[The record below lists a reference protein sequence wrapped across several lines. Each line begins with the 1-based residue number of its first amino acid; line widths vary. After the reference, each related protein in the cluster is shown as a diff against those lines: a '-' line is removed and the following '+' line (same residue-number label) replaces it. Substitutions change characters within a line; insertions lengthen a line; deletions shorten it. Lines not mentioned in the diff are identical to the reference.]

1 MSPERES
8 HRRARLLIEAL
19 GAEQSA
25 WPDAER
31 QAVLSALAE
40 SDGLKVLHTQEQ
52 TLDEWLNQSA
62 VTASLDAQAVAL
74 QISQSY
80 TQKPALEAR
89 LGAALERIADLFAF
103 GPWRSSV
110 AASVTLSVGVALG
123 TMAYVPSED
132 WSNAEQYSFTV
143 IGEE

>member
-8 HRRARLLIEAL
+8 HRRARLLIESL

-31 QAVLSALAE
+31 QAILSALTD
-40 SDGLKVLHTQEQ
+40 SDVLKVLQTQEQ

-80 TQKPALEAR
+80 EQKPALEAR

-103 GPWRSSV
+103 GSWRSPL
-110 AASVTLSVGVALG
+110 AASVTLSVGIALG
-123 TMAYVPSED
+123 TMVYVPTED

>member
-8 HRRARLLIEAL
+8 HRRARTLLEAL

-31 QAVLSALAE
+31 QSILSELAD
-40 SDGLKVLHTQEQ
+40 SDVLKVLRTQEQ
-52 TLDEWLNQSA
+52 TLDEWLNQSS

-74 QISQSY
+74 QISQSHA
-80 TQKPALEAR
+80 QKPALEVR
-89 LGAALERIADLFAF
+89 LGTVLERVADLVAF
-103 GPWRSSV
+103 GSWRSPV

-123 TMAYVPSED
+123 TLVYVPSED

>member
-80 TQKPALEAR
+80 AQKPALEVR
-89 LGAALERIADLFAF
+89 LGAALE
-103 GPWRSSV
+103 P
-110 AASVTLSVGVALG
+110 AS
-123 TMAYVPSED
+123 
-132 WSNAEQYSFTV
+132 
-143 IGEE
+143 

>member
-8 HRRARLLIEAL
+8 YRRARTRIEAL

-31 QAVLSALAE
+31 QSILSELAD
-40 SDGLKVLHTQEQ
+40 SDALKVLRKREQ
-52 TLDEWLNQSA
+52 TLDEWLDQSSVA
-62 VTASLDAQAVAL
+62 ASLDAQAVAL
-74 QISQSY
+74 QISQSHA
-80 TQKPALEAR
+80 QKPTLEVR
-89 LGAALERIADLFAF
+89 LSAALERIVDLFAF
-103 GPWRSSV
+103 GSWRSPV
-110 AASVTLSVGVALG
+110 AAGVTLSVGVALG
-123 TMAYVPSED
+123 TIVYVPSED

>member
-8 HRRARLLIEAL
+8 HRRARLLIESL

-31 QAVLSALAE
+31 QAILSALAE
-40 SDGLKVLHTQEQ
+40 SDVLKVLQTQEQ
-52 TLDEWLNQSA
+52 TLDDWLNQSA
-62 VTASLDAQAVAL
+62 VTASLDAQTVAL

-80 TQKPALEAR
+80 EQKPALEVR

-103 GPWRSSV
+103 GSWRSPV
-110 AASVTLSVGVALG
+110 AASVTLSVGIALG
-123 TMAYVPSED
+123 TMVYVPSED

>member
-52 TLDEWLNQSA
+52 TLDEWLNQSS
-62 VTASLDAQAVAL
+62 VTANLDAQAVAL
-74 QISQSY
+74 QISQSNP
-80 TQKPALEAR
+80 QKLALEER

-103 GPWRSSV
+103 GVWRSPV
-110 AASVTLSVGVALG
+110 AASVTLSVGLAVG
-123 TMAYVPSED
+123 TMVYVPSED

>member
-8 HRRARLLIEAL
+8 HRRARLLIESL

-31 QAVLSALAE
+31 QAILSALTD
-40 SDGLKVLHTQEQ
+40 SDVLKVLQTQEQ

-74 QISQSY
+74 HISQSY
-80 TQKPALEAR
+80 AQKPALEAR
-89 LGAALERIADLFAF
+89 SQKHPDGQHGQLETAVAGRCGVRPRGPHKGVNLGRADS
-103 GPWRSSV
+103 RSS
-110 AASVTLSVGVALG
+110 L
-123 TMAYVPSED
+123 
-132 WSNAEQYSFTV
+132 
-143 IGEE
+143 

>member
-80 TQKPALEAR
+80 AQKPALEAR
-89 LGAALERIADLFAF
+89 LGAAFERIADLFAF
-103 GPWRSSV
+103 GSWRSPV

>member
-8 HRRARLLIEAL
+8 HRRARTLLQAL
-19 GAEQSA
+19 GADQSA

-31 QAVLSALAE
+31 QSILRELADSNALRE
-40 SDGLKVLHTQEQ
+40 LQTQEQ
-52 TLDEWLNQSA
+52 MLDEWLNQSS

-74 QISQSY
+74 HISQPHA
-80 TQKPALEAR
+80 QKPALEVR
-89 LGAALERIADLFAF
+89 LGAALERIVDLFAF
-103 GPWRSSV
+103 GSWRSPV

-123 TMAYVPSED
+123 AMVYVPSDD

-143 IGEE
+143 VGEE

>member
-8 HRRARLLIEAL
+8 HRRARTLLEAL

-31 QAVLSALAE
+31 QAILSALAD
-40 SDGLKVLHTQEQ
+40 SDVLKVLQAQEQ

-80 TQKPALEAR
+80 AQKPALQVR

-103 GPWRSSV
+103 GWWRSPV

-123 TMAYVPSED
+123 TMVYVPSED

>member
-8 HRRARLLIEAL
+8 HRRARLLIESL

-31 QAVLSALAE
+31 QAILSALAD
-40 SDGLKVLHTQEQ
+40 SDALKVLQTQEQ

-80 TQKPALEAR
+80 AQRP
-89 LGAALERIADLFAF
+89 ALERIADLFAL
-103 GPWRSSV
+103 GSWRSPV

>member
-8 HRRARLLIEAL
+8 HRRARLLIESL

-31 QAVLSALAE
+31 QAILSALAD
-40 SDGLKVLHTQEQ
+40 SDVLKVLQTQEQ

-80 TQKPALEAR
+80 EQKPALEVR
-89 LGAALERIADLFAF
+89 LGAALERIADLFEF
-103 GPWRSSV
+103 DSWRSPV
-110 AASVTLSVGVALG
+110 AASVALSVGIALG
-123 TMAYVPSED
+123 TMVYVPSED

>member
-52 TLDEWLNQSA
+52 TLDEWLNQSS

-80 TQKPALEAR
+80 AQKPALEVR
-89 LGAALERIADLFAF
+89 LGAALELIADLFAF
-103 GPWRSSV
+103 GSWRSSV

>member
-8 HRRARLLIEAL
+8 HRRARLLIESL

-31 QAVLSALAE
+31 QAILSALAD
-40 SDGLKVLHTQEQ
+40 SDVLKVLQTQEQ
-52 TLDEWLNQSA
+52 MLDEWLNQSA

-80 TQKPALEAR
+80 EQKPALEAR
-89 LGAALERIADLFAF
+89 LGAALERIADLFEF
-103 GPWRSSV
+103 DSWRSPV
-110 AASVTLSVGVALG
+110 AASVTLSVGVVLG
-123 TMAYVPSED
+123 TMVYVPSED

>member
-1 MSPERES
+1 
-8 HRRARLLIEAL
+8 L
-19 GAEQSA
+19 GAEHSA

-31 QAVLSALAE
+31 QAILSALAD
-40 SDGLKVLHTQEQ
+40 SDVLKVLQTQEQ

-74 QISQSY
+74 HISQSY
-80 TQKPALEAR
+80 AQKPALEAR

-103 GPWRSSV
+103 GSWRSPV
-110 AASVTLSVGVALG
+110 AASVTLSVGVAMG

>member
-1 MSPERES
+1 MSPEHES
-8 HRRARLLIEAL
+8 HLRARLLIESL

-31 QAVLSALAE
+31 QAILSALAD
-40 SDGLKVLHTQEQ
+40 SDVLRVLQTQEQ

-62 VTASLDAQAVAL
+62 VTSSLDAQAVAL

-80 TQKPALEAR
+80 AQKPALEAR
-89 LGAALERIADLFAF
+89 LGAALERIVDLFAF
-103 GPWRSSV
+103 GSWRSPV
-110 AASVTLSVGVALG
+110 AACVTLSVGVALG
-123 TMAYVPSED
+123 TMVYVPSED

>member
-8 HRRARLLIEAL
+8 HRRARTLLQAL
-19 GAEQSA
+19 GADQSA

-31 QAVLSALAE
+31 QSILRELADSNALR
-40 SDGLKVLHTQEQ
+40 GLQTQEQ
-52 TLDEWLNQSA
+52 TLDEWLNQSS

-74 QISQSY
+74 HISQSHA
-80 TQKPALEAR
+80 QKPALEVR
-89 LGAALERIADLFAF
+89 LGAALERIVDLFAF
-103 GPWRSSV
+103 GSWRSPV

-123 TMAYVPSED
+123 TMVYVPSDD

-143 IGEE
+143 VGEE

>member
-8 HRRARLLIEAL
+8 HRRARLLIESL

-31 QAVLSALAE
+31 QAILSALTD
-40 SDGLKVLHTQEQ
+40 SDVLKVLQTQEQ

-80 TQKPALEAR
+80 EQKPALEAR

-103 GPWRSSV
+103 GSWRSPL
-110 AASVTLSVGVALG
+110 AASVTLSVGIALG
-123 TMAYVPSED
+123 TMVYVPSED

>member
-8 HRRARLLIEAL
+8 HRRARLLIESL

-25 WPDAER
+25 WPEAER
-31 QAVLSALAE
+31 QAILSALAD
-40 SDGLKVLHTQEQ
+40 SDVLKVLQTQEQ

-80 TQKPALEAR
+80 EQKPALEAR

-103 GPWRSSV
+103 GSWRSPL
-110 AASVTLSVGVALG
+110 AASVTLSVGIALG
-123 TMAYVPSED
+123 TMVYVPSED

>member
-1 MSPERES
+1 
-8 HRRARLLIEAL
+8 L

-74 QISQSY
+74 QISQLY
-80 TQKPALEAR
+80 AQKPALEAR

-103 GPWRSSV
+103 GSWRSSV

>member
-1 MSPERES
+1 M
-8 HRRARLLIEAL
+8 
-19 GAEQSA
+19 
-25 WPDAER
+25 
-31 QAVLSALAE
+31 
-40 SDGLKVLHTQEQ
+40 
-52 TLDEWLNQSA
+52 
-62 VTASLDAQAVAL
+62 TASLDAQAVAL

-80 TQKPALEAR
+80 AQKPALEAR

-103 GPWRSSV
+103 GSWRSSV

>member
-8 HRRARLLIEAL
+8 HRRARLLIESL

-31 QAVLSALAE
+31 QAILSALAD
-40 SDGLKVLHTQEQ
+40 SDVLKVLQTQEQ

-80 TQKPALEAR
+80 EQKPALEAR

-103 GPWRSSV
+103 GSWRSPL
-110 AASVTLSVGVALG
+110 AASVTLSVGIALG
-123 TMAYVPSED
+123 TMVYVPSED

>member
-8 HRRARLLIEAL
+8 HRRARTLLQAL
-19 GAEQSA
+19 GADQSA

-31 QAVLSALAE
+31 QSILRELADSNALR
-40 SDGLKVLHTQEQ
+40 GLQTQEQ
-52 TLDEWLNQSA
+52 TLDEWLNQSS

-74 QISQSY
+74 HISQSHA
-80 TQKPALEAR
+80 QKPALEVR
-89 LGAALERIADLFAF
+89 LGAALERIVDLFAF
-103 GPWRSSV
+103 GSWRSPV

-123 TMAYVPSED
+123 AMVYVPSDD

-143 IGEE
+143 VGEE

>member
-19 GAEQSA
+19 GAEHSA

-31 QAVLSALAE
+31 QAILSALAD
-40 SDGLKVLHTQEQ
+40 SDVLKVLQTQEQ
-52 TLDEWLNQSA
+52 TMDEWLNQSA

-74 QISQSY
+74 HISQSY
-80 TQKPALEAR
+80 AQKPALEAR
-89 LGAALERIADLFAF
+89 LGAALERFADLFAF
-103 GPWRSSV
+103 GSWRSPV

>member
-8 HRRARLLIEAL
+8 HRRARLLIESL
-19 GAEQSA
+19 GAAQSA

-31 QAVLSALAE
+31 QAILSALAD
-40 SDGLKVLHTQEQ
+40 SDVLKVLQTQEQ

-80 TQKPALEAR
+80 EQKPALEAR

-103 GPWRSSV
+103 GSWRSPL
-110 AASVTLSVGVALG
+110 AASVTLSVGIALG
-123 TMAYVPSED
+123 TMVYVPSED

>member
-8 HRRARLLIEAL
+8 HRRARARIKAL

-31 QAVLSALAE
+31 QSILRELADSNALR
-40 SDGLKVLHTQEQ
+40 GLQTQEQ
-52 TLDEWLNQSA
+52 TLDEWLNQSS

-74 QISQSY
+74 HISQSHA
-80 TQKPALEAR
+80 QKPALEVR
-89 LGAALERIADLFAF
+89 LGAALERIVDLFAF
-103 GPWRSSV
+103 GSWRSPV

-123 TMAYVPSED
+123 AMVYVPSDD

-143 IGEE
+143 VGEE

>member
-8 HRRARLLIEAL
+8 HRRARLLIESL

-31 QAVLSALAE
+31 QAILSALAD
-40 SDGLKVLHTQEQ
+40 SDVLKVLQTQEQ

-80 TQKPALEAR
+80 EQKPALEAR
-89 LGAALERIADLFAF
+89 LGAALERIADLFEF
-103 GPWRSSV
+103 DSWRSPV
-110 AASVTLSVGVALG
+110 AASVALSVGVVLG
-123 TMAYVPSED
+123 TMVYVPSED
-132 WSNAEQYSFTV
+132 WSKAEQYSFTV

>member
-8 HRRARLLIEAL
+8 HRRARTLLEAL
-19 GAEQSA
+19 GAGQSA

-31 QAVLSALAE
+31 QAILSALAD
-40 SDGLKVLHTQEQ
+40 SDVLKVLQAQEQ

-80 TQKPALEAR
+80 AQKPALQVR

-103 GPWRSSV
+103 GLWRSPV
-110 AASVTLSVGVALG
+110 AASVTLSVGIALG
-123 TMAYVPSED
+123 TMVYVPSED

>member
-31 QAVLSALAE
+31 QAILSALAE
-40 SDGLKVLHTQEQ
+40 NDGLKVLHTQEQ

-80 TQKPALEAR
+80 AQKPALEAR
-89 LGAALERIADLFAF
+89 LGAALERIADLSAF
-103 GPWRSSV
+103 GSWRSSV
-110 AASVTLSVGVALG
+110 AASVTLSVGIALG
-123 TMAYVPSED
+123 TMVYVPSED

>member
-8 HRRARLLIEAL
+8 HRRARLLIESL

-31 QAVLSALAE
+31 QAILSALAD
-40 SDGLKVLHTQEQ
+40 SDVLKVLQTQEQ

-80 TQKPALEAR
+80 EQKPALEVR

-103 GPWRSSV
+103 GSWRSPL
-110 AASVTLSVGVALG
+110 AASVTLSVGIALG
-123 TMAYVPSED
+123 TMVYVPSED

>member
-8 HRRARLLIEAL
+8 HRRARLLIESL

-31 QAVLSALAE
+31 QAILSALAD
-40 SDGLKVLHTQEQ
+40 SDVLKVLQTQEQ
-52 TLDEWLNQSA
+52 MLDEWLNQSA

-74 QISQSY
+74 QISHSY
-80 TQKPALEAR
+80 AQKPALEVR
-89 LGAALERIADLFAF
+89 LGAALERIADLFEF
-103 GPWRSSV
+103 DSWRSPV
-110 AASVTLSVGVALG
+110 AASVALSVGVVLG
-123 TMAYVPSED
+123 TMVYVPSED

>member
-62 VTASLDAQAVAL
+62 VTASLDA
-74 QISQSY
+74 
-80 TQKPALEAR
+80 
-89 LGAALERIADLFAF
+89 
-103 GPWRSSV
+103 
-110 AASVTLSVGVALG
+110 
-123 TMAYVPSED
+123 
-132 WSNAEQYSFTV
+132 
-143 IGEE
+143 